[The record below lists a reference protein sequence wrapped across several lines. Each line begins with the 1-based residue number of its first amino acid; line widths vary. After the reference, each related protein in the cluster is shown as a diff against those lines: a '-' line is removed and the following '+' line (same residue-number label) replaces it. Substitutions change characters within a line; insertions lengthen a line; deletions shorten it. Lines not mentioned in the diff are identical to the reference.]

1 MNTNTKYQ
9 EIEKQLEELKR
20 QQEKLLQMKKQK
32 AERKAKKEAIASSQV
47 NKSPSP
53 VKPHKPSDRTINIK
67 PRYLAEDFKA
77 ESRKESQIPQGSTS
91 YFLKALEENQ
101 NQDQSEKADAR
112 KLLNSRIYTF
122 DKDLVCEPISV
133 NEKEYF
139 SGKQISK
146 RYLTHESLAKFL
158 EDKKVL
164 RLSKLFAKVSPPE
177 FEEPRYA
184 NWVVIGIISKKSI
197 PRGTSDN
204 KSKYITMTLTDFKLN
219 IDIHIFGP
227 AVEKYV
233 KLRLGD
239 IIAIL
244 NPEIYIW
251 RPDHNGMIKSF
262 SLSIKH
268 THDSILEIGK
278 ARDFGL
284 CQSLKRD
291 GTVCGTPIDKSL
303 EDCCFFHKE
312 LRIRKTAGKRMEL
325 NGSFNLRSPTK
336 NGRKQQFLMGGKDD
350 MGNYKN
356 STIFED
362 RYAPKVDRTSKSMVY
377 FSNPHAGKAFFNDS
391 YQNPE
396 ILKNIEEKKRKIQE
410 RKKEATL
417 RAKLLRLGE
426 KSAVTKPTISNE
438 EKLALQKKK
447 ALLKTAFQGDALQ
460 NLGYDPTSKP
470 HSKGVLDADELID
483 KEDNVLRELN
493 TLAQKKKISLGHSK
507 EEVEKRKQQR
517 HEADRLMKRIRSRK
531 DEDEKGVE
539 VSQKS
544 VELDSDSDSDSSDN
558 DDEINREA
566 YKKFRLSQ
574 SAKG

>member
-1 MNTNTKYQ
+1 
-9 EIEKQLEELKR
+9 
-20 QQEKLLQMKKQK
+20 MKKLK
-32 AERKAKKEAIASSQV
+32 AEKRAKKEALVSSQV

-53 VKPHKPSDRTINIK
+53 VKMRTNNDKPIDIK
-67 PRYLAEDFKA
+67 PRNLSQELQGK
-77 ESRKESQIPQGSTS
+77 SRSKSSLPDGSTS
-91 YFLKALEENQ
+91 YFVKMLEENQ
-101 NQDQSEKADAR
+101 NNDQAEKADAR

-122 DKDLVCEPISV
+122 DKDLLCEPISV
-133 NEKEYF
+133 DEKEYF

-146 RYLTHESLAKFL
+146 RYLKHDALVKFL

-184 NWVVIGIISKKSI
+184 NWVVIGIISKKSM
-197 PRGTSDN
+197 PKGTSDN
-204 KSKYITMTLTDFKLN
+204 RSKYITMTLTDFKLN
-219 IDIHIFGP
+219 IDVHIFGP

-251 RPDHNGMIKSF
+251 KPDHTGIIKSF

-268 THDSILEIGK
+268 TLDSILEIGK

-303 EDCCFFHKE
+303 EDCCFYHKE

-325 NGSFNLRSPTK
+325 NGSFNMRSPTK
-336 NGRKQQFLMGGKDD
+336 NGRKQQFLMGGKDN

-377 FSNPHAGKAFFNDS
+377 FSNPHAGKAFFDDS
-391 YQNPE
+391 YQNPD

-410 RKKEATL
+410 HKKEAVL
-417 RAKLLRLGE
+417 KAKLLRLGE
-426 KSAVTKPTISNE
+426 KPKAPKPIVTDE
-438 EKLALQKKK
+438 EKFALQKKK

-460 NLGYDPTSKP
+460 SLGYDPTSKP
-470 HSKGVLDADELID
+470 NSKGVMDANELID
-483 KEDNVLRELN
+483 KDDSVLGELN
-493 TLAQKKKISLGHSK
+493 SLAQGKKISLGHSK
-507 EEVEKRKQQR
+507 EEVKRRKEQR
-517 HEADRLMKRIRSRK
+517 SEADRLMKRIRAKK
-531 DEDEKGVE
+531 DEQVN
-539 VSQKS
+539 SRAKS
-544 VELDSDSDSDSSDN
+544 VELDSDSDSDSSD
-558 DDEINREA
+558 DDEDDGETNREA
-566 YKKFRLSQ
+566 YKKFKLSQ
-574 SAKG
+574 NTKV